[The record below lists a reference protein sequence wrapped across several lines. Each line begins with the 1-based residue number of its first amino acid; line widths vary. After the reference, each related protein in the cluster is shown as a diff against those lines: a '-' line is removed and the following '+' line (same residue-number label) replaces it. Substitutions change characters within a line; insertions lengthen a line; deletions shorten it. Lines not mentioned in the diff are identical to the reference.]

1 MEEQVPPAQSQQQFT
16 PEMLEQLK
24 RQARDLAIQQALQ
37 QKLAAEQN
45 QIQPPIQPPVQSK
58 TVKQALPTNRRN
70 LTIAEIILMFGISCG
85 LVFGLQSC
93 WNYATDILPKIEI
106 KVQK

>member
-1 MEEQVPPAQSQQQFT
+1 MEEQVSPAQPQQQFT

-37 QKLAAEQN
+37 QKLAAA

-58 TVKQALPTNRRN
+58 TVKQTLPNNRRN

-85 LVFGLQSC
+85 LVLGLQSC